1 MSTQEKID
9 ISTVLDKHPISRRQ
23 WLIVFLGFF
32 VLGIDGF
39 DVTAIGFIAPALIDD
54 WQISRHMLGPV
65 MMSGL
70 FGLAAGSLIS
80 GPLADR
86 YGRKKLIIGSV
97 IFFGA
102 SSLLSAWSWNLSSLT
117 FFRFI
122 TGLGLGA
129 AMPNITTLVAEYAP
143 WRYRSRLAT
152 VIHCGFNTGAALGG
166 LLSQQLLGTFGWRSV
181 LITGG
186 VLPLIFALILI
197 RYLPESMQ
205 YLVQDPA
212 NKQRLTH
219 LLNKF
224 VPGIADEKTHFYTSE
239 PQKAHASTARSLLH
253 PPYTFGTL
261 ALWLTLFAG
270 LFCVYL
276 LSSWLPL
283 MVRDTGMTLSQ
294 AVIMGSVFQ
303 IGGMMGNFC
312 IGIEMDRW
320 GRHCAIILTLLGGA
334 CSALILGMH
343 IPSLPVL
350 CVLVLMLGFTVNG
363 ISPGCYAL
371 AAHFYPT
378 SIRATGVSWATG
390 IGRLGAIT
398 SAGAGSAMLAAGWT
412 FSEVFMFLPLPL
424 VAGALALYCKKQRR
438 AIAKTH

>member
-1 MSTQEKID
+1 MSIQEKID

-32 VLGIDGF
+32 VLGMDGF
-39 DVTAIGFIAPALIDD
+39 DVTAIGFIAPALIED

-80 GPLADR
+80 GPLADHH
-86 YGRKKLIIGSV
+86 GRKKLIIGSV
-97 IFFGA
+97 LFFGI
-102 SSLLSAWSWNLSSLT
+102 SSLLSAWSWNLASLT

-143 WRYRSRLAT
+143 GKYRSRLST

-166 LLSQQLLGTFGWRSV
+166 LLSQQLLGAFGWRSV
-181 LITGG
+181 LVTGG
-186 VLPLIFALILI
+186 ILPLLLAIVLL
-197 RYLPESMQ
+197 RYLPESMH
-205 YLVQDPA
+205 YLVQNPE
-212 NKQRLTH
+212 NKNNLRQ

-224 VPGIADEKTHFYTSE
+224 VPGIADEHSHFYTSE

-253 PPYTFGTL
+253 PPYTLGTI

-270 LFCVYL
+270 LFSVYL

-283 MVRDTGMTLSQ
+283 MIKDAGLTLSQ

-303 IGGMMGNFC
+303 MGGMMGNFC

-320 GRHCAIILTLLGGA
+320 GRHCAIIVTLLGGA
-334 CSALILGMH
+334 CSALVLGLH
-343 IPSLPVL
+343 NPSLPAL
-350 CVLVLMLGFTVNG
+350 CILVLMLGFTING

-378 SIRATGVSWATG
+378 SIRATGVGWATG

-398 SAGAGSAMLAAGWT
+398 SAGAGSAMLAAGWA
-412 FSEVFMFLPLPL
+412 FSDVFLFLPLPL
-424 VAGALALYCKKQRR
+424 LIGALALYCKKQQLVT
-438 AIAKTH
+438 AKTH

>member
-1 MSTQEKID
+1 MPTQEKID

-97 IFFGA
+97 LFFGV

-143 WRYRSRLAT
+143 WRYRSRLST

-186 VLPLIFALILI
+186 VLPLLLALILL

-205 YLVQDPA
+205 YLVQNPD

-224 VPGIADEKTHFYTSE
+224 VPDIADEKSHFYTSE
-239 PQKAHASTARSLLH
+239 PQKAHASTAMSLLH
-253 PPYTFGTL
+253 APYTFGTL

-312 IGIEMDRW
+312 IGIEMDRC

-334 CSALILGMH
+334 CSALILGVH
-343 IPSLPVL
+343 TPSLPVL
-350 CVLVLMLGFTVNG
+350 CVLVLMLGFTING

-424 VAGALALYCKKQRR
+424 VAGALALYCKKQRLV
-438 AIAKTH
+438 IAKTH

>member
-1 MSTQEKID
+1 MAIQEKID
-9 ISTVLDKHPISRRQ
+9 ISAVFDNQPISRQQ
-23 WLIVFLGFF
+23 WLIVFLGFL

-39 DVTAIGFIAPALIDD
+39 DVTSISFIAPALIDD

-70 FGLAAGSLIS
+70 FGLAGGSLIS

-86 YGRKKLIIGSV
+86 YGRKKLIISSV
-97 IFFGA
+97 LFFGI
-102 SSLLSAWSWNLSSLT
+102 SSLLSAWSWNLPSLT

-143 WRYRSRLAT
+143 KKYRSRLST

-166 LLSQQLLGTFGWRSV
+166 LLSQQLLGSYGWRSV

-186 VLPLIFALILI
+186 ILPLLLALILL
-197 RYLPESMQ
+197 RYLPESMH
-205 YLVQDPA
+205 YLVQHA
-212 NKQRLTH
+212 ERKQDLRY
-219 LLNKF
+219 LLNRF
-224 VPGIADEKTHFYTSE
+224 VPAIADEKTHFFTTERKKTRTSRA
-239 PQKAHASTARSLLH
+239 KSLLH
-253 PPYTFGTL
+253 SPYTLGTF
-261 ALWLTLFAG
+261 ALWVTLFAG

-283 MVRDTGMTLSQ
+283 MIRDSGLTLSQ
-294 AVIMGSVFQ
+294 AVLMGSVFQ
-303 IGGMMGNFC
+303 LGGMLGNFC

-320 GRHCAIILTLLGGA
+320 GKHNAIIMTLTVGAITAFILGLHTPSLPGLCLLV
-334 CSALILGMH
+334 LILG
-343 IPSLPVL
+343 
-350 CVLVLMLGFTVNG
+350 FTING

-378 SIRATGVSWATG
+378 SIRATGVGWATG
-390 IGRLGAIT
+390 VGRLGAIC
-398 SAGAGSAMLAAGWT
+398 SAGTGSMMLAAGWT
-412 FSEVFMFLPLPL
+412 FSEVFLFLPLPL
-424 VAGALALYCKKQRR
+424 LAGALAMSCKKGVS
-438 AIAKTH
+438 

>member
-1 MSTQEKID
+1 MSAQEQVD
-9 ISTVLDKHPISRRQ
+9 ISSVLDKQPISRRQ
-23 WLIVFLGFF
+23 WLIVFLGFL

-86 YGRKKLIIGSV
+86 YGRKKLIVGSV
-97 IFFGA
+97 LFFGA

-143 WRYRSRLAT
+143 WKYRSRLAT
-152 VIHCGFNTGAALGG
+152 LIHCGFNTGAALGG
-166 LLSQQLLGTFGWRSV
+166 LLSQQLLGSWGWRSV

-186 VLPLIFALILI
+186 VLPLLLAIILL
-197 RYLPESMQ
+197 RYLPESMH
-205 YLVQDPA
+205 YMVQHPK
-212 NKQRLTH
+212 NKNRLMH
-219 LLNKF
+219 LLNTF
-224 VPGIADEKTHFYTSE
+224 VPGLADDKTRFFTSE

-253 PPYTFGTL
+253 PPYTLGTI

-283 MVRDTGMTLSQ
+283 MIKDTGLTLSQ
-294 AVIMGSVFQ
+294 AVLMGSVFQ

-320 GRHCAIILTLLGGA
+320 GRHCAIIMTLLGGA
-334 CSALILGMH
+334 CSALILGLH
-343 IPSLPVL
+343 TPSLPGL
-350 CVLVLMLGFTVNG
+350 CLLVLLLGFTING

-378 SIRATGVSWATG
+378 SIRATGVGWATG

-398 SAGAGSAMLAAGWT
+398 SAGAGSMMLAAGWT
-412 FSEVFMFLPLPL
+412 FNDVFMFLPLPL
-424 VAGALALYCKKQRR
+424 LAGALALYCKKQRLV
-438 AIAKTH
+438 IANSH

>member
-143 WRYRSRLAT
+143 G
-152 VIHCGFNTGAALGG
+152 VI
-166 LLSQQLLGTFGWRSV
+166 
-181 LITGG
+181 
-186 VLPLIFALILI
+186 
-197 RYLPESMQ
+197 
-205 YLVQDPA
+205 
-212 NKQRLTH
+212 
-219 LLNKF
+219 
-224 VPGIADEKTHFYTSE
+224 
-239 PQKAHASTARSLLH
+239 ARAWQ
-253 PPYTFGTL
+253 P
-261 ALWLTLFAG
+261 
-270 LFCVYL
+270 
-276 LSSWLPL
+276 
-283 MVRDTGMTLSQ
+283 
-294 AVIMGSVFQ
+294 
-303 IGGMMGNFC
+303 
-312 IGIEMDRW
+312 
-320 GRHCAIILTLLGGA
+320 
-334 CSALILGMH
+334 
-343 IPSLPVL
+343 
-350 CVLVLMLGFTVNG
+350 
-363 ISPGCYAL
+363 
-371 AAHFYPT
+371 
-378 SIRATGVSWATG
+378 
-390 IGRLGAIT
+390 
-398 SAGAGSAMLAAGWT
+398 
-412 FSEVFMFLPLPL
+412 
-424 VAGALALYCKKQRR
+424 
-438 AIAKTH
+438 

>member
-1 MSTQEKID
+1 VADS
-9 ISTVLDKHPISRRQ
+9 
-23 WLIVFLGFF
+23 FLGFF

-86 YGRKKLIIGSV
+86 YGRKN
-97 IFFGA
+97 
-102 SSLLSAWSWNLSSLT
+102 SSLALSYFLAQPAFCVVVEFIQPDLFSLYY
-117 FFRFI
+117 RP
-122 TGLGLGA
+122 GA
-129 AMPNITTLVAEYAP
+129 GCCDAQYHHAGGRVCP

-224 VPGIADEKTHFYTSE
+224 VPGIADAKTHFYTSE

-320 GRHCAIILTLLGGA
+320 GRHCAIILTLIGGA

-378 SIRATGVSWATG
+378 SIGP
-390 IGRLGAIT
+390 
-398 SAGAGSAMLAAGWT
+398 LA
-412 FSEVFMFLPLPL
+412 
-424 VAGALALYCKKQRR
+424 
-438 AIAKTH
+438 